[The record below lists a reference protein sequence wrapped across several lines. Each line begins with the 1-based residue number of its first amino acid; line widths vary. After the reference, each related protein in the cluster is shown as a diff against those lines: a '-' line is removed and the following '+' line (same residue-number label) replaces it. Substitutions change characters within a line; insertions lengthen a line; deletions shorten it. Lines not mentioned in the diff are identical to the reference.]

1 MCALSVSKCTIQN
14 MEYLTPFS
22 NPDIIFNKR
31 APKVFKHTVNE
42 HVKAGKATGSCI
54 ELDLKDEGYAF
65 DEVSAVLV
73 PSLARW
79 YCDRYKFPRF
89 SDSLHPEY
97 GFSYTPGLFKSL
109 FSKTGVDLSYKG
121 FSFPDVEDVVN
132 AFKVRKSTKQNVLKF
147 CTKAMGNNGVI
158 LSLAA
163 LNKIPLLGP
172 VSVCMIPR
180 PPQGEFT
187 ATYEGVV
194 DLNKKMGIDVDLSLI
209 SDFEKHGLKC
219 KYVGYRV
226 SGRKVNPY
234 VAIELSH
241 KNEKESFKKTIEY
254 LKSKGLANDS
264 HYSEEGDKGFMHAKV
279 AFSNK
284 KPKMKAYFWIGY
296 RIKYVKPQI
305 TIK

>member
-1 MCALSVSKCTIQN
+1 
-14 MEYLTPFS
+14 MEYLTPFV
-22 NPDIIFNKR
+22 NPDIIFKDR
-31 APKVFKHTVNE
+31 WAPKMYKRTVNA
-42 HVKAGKATGSCI
+42 HVGAGRGTGSCI

-65 DEVSAVLV
+65 DEISAVLV

-79 YCDRYKFPRF
+79 YCDRYKFPIF
-89 SDSLHPEY
+89 SDRLHPEY

-121 FSFPDVEDVVN
+121 LAFPDAEAVVA
-132 AFKVRKSTKQNVLKF
+132 AFKVRKSTKETVLKF
-147 CTKAMGNNGVI
+147 CAKAMGHNGVI

-172 VSVCMIPR
+172 VSICMIPR
-180 PPQGEFT
+180 PAPGKFT

-264 HYSEEGDKGFMHAKV
+264 HYSEEGYKGFMHAKV

-284 KPKMKAYFWIGY
+284 KPKMKAYFWIGC
-296 RIKYVKPQI
+296 RTKYVKPQI
-305 TIK
+305 TIKDTSNPQR